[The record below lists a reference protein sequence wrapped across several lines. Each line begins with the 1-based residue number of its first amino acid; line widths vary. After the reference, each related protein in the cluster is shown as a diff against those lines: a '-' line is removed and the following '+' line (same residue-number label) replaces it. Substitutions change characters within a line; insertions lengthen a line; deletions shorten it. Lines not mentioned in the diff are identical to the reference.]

1 MKGNKIDEL
10 FRNGLE
16 SHKAS
21 APVGAW
27 DKIEAGLPQKKKKGA
42 IFWISIAASF
52 TLLAAIS
59 WLALDNKQQTQPQ
72 PQQILSEKEA
82 QPESLNKSTLAQEEN
97 QPEFPVQNKTA
108 PTEKI
113 DPISNKIDQLPLL
126 VAVNSASS
134 KEIQEEI
141 QAEFQEMNEQAFE
154 LKIELIQPRALKSQF
169 MARNLSK
176 SDFIINTDLL
186 NESFSIAPEGRDA
199 LENERKK
206 KFGFLDGIVSM
217 AKSVNSGAKAISEMR
232 KSKNEW
238 VSNDLKYGDKA
249 EDSKE
254 EDSDLKQQ

>member
-52 TLLAAIS
+52 TLLAAVS
-59 WLALDNKQQTQPQ
+59 WLALDNKQQAQL
-72 PQQILSEKEA
+72 QQQEILSEKEA
-82 QPESLNKSTLAQEEN
+82 QPESLNKGTLAQEEN
-97 QPEFPVQNKTA
+97 QQEYPVQNKTV

-113 DPISNKIDQLPLL
+113 DPISNEIDQLPLL
-126 VAVNSASS
+126 VADNSASS

-154 LKIELIQPRALKSQF
+154 LKIELIQPRALKPQF

-176 SDFIINTDLL
+176 SDFIINTDFLK
-186 NESFSIAPEGRDA
+186 ESFSIAPEGRDA

>member
-27 DKIEAGLPQKKKKGA
+27 DKIEAGLPQKKRKGA

-52 TLLAAIS
+52 TLVAAIS
-59 WLALDNKQQTQPQ
+59 WLALDNKQQAQL
-72 PQQILSEKEA
+72 QQQEILSEKEA
-82 QPESLNKSTLAQEEN
+82 QPESLNKGTLAQEEN
-97 QPEFPVQNKTA
+97 QQEYPVQNKTV

-113 DPISNKIDQLPLL
+113 DPISNEIDQLPSL
-126 VAVNSASS
+126 VADNSSSS

-154 LKIELIQPRALKSQF
+154 LKIELIQPRALKPQF

-176 SDFIINTDLL
+176 SDFIINTDFLK
-186 NESFSIAPEGRDA
+186 ESFSIAPEGRDA
-199 LENERKK
+199 LDNERKK

>member
-52 TLLAAIS
+52 TLVAAIS
-59 WLALDNKQQTQPQ
+59 WLALDNKQQAQL
-72 PQQILSEKEA
+72 QQQEILSEKEA
-82 QPESLNKSTLAQEEN
+82 QPESLNKGTLAQEEN
-97 QPEFPVQNKTA
+97 QQEYPVQNKTV

-113 DPISNKIDQLPLL
+113 DPISNEIDQLPLL
-126 VAVNSASS
+126 VADNSSS
-134 KEIQEEI
+134 LKEIQEEI

-154 LKIELIQPRALKSQF
+154 LKIELIQPRALKPQF

-176 SDFIINTDLL
+176 SDFIISTDFLK
-186 NESFSIAPEGRDA
+186 ESFSIAPEGRDA

-217 AKSVNSGAKAISEMR
+217 AKSVNSGAKAISEIR

>member
-97 QPEFPVQNKTA
+97 QQESPVQNKTV

-186 NESFSIAPEGRDA
+186 KESFSIAPEGRDA

-217 AKSVNSGAKAISEMR
+217 AKSVNSGAKAISEIR